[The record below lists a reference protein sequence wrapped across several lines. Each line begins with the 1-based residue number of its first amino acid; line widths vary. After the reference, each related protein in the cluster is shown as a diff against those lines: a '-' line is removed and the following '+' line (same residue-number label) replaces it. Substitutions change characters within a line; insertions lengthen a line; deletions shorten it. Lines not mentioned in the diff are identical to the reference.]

1 VRRRDFIR
9 LIGAIAVARPF
20 AALAQQPGKL
30 PTIGFLGSG
39 TASTYGE
46 RLAVFVQR
54 LHELGWT
61 DGRTIAIEVRWAE
74 GRSERYTQIA
84 TEFVQLKV
92 DAIFTMGTPPT
103 LAAKQSTS
111 TIPIVFAQVGDPVGS
126 GLVSS
131 FAHPGG
137 NLTGLSIQQAD
148 AAGKRLDLL
157 QETIPGLRS
166 LAILGNVSNP
176 AVVLDMHEA
185 ERAAHTLGYKV
196 VSVEIRRAE
205 DIAPAIDTSKGRAD
219 ALYVCADTVTNTHR
233 IGLNTL
239 AVSARLPTMY
249 SFREFVDAGG
259 LMSYGPDSVGQ
270 LRRAAEMV
278 DKILR
283 GTKPGDIPVEQPTK
297 FELIINLTTAKALG
311 LTIPESILVR
321 ADEVIE

>member
-1 VRRRDFIR
+1 MRRREFIS
-9 LIGAIAVARPF
+9 LIGSATAAWPLAAR
-20 AALAQQPGKL
+20 AQRPSKL

-39 TASTYGE
+39 TPSTYGE

-74 GRSERYTQIA
+74 GRGERYAQIA
-84 TEFVQLKV
+84 AEFVQLKV
-92 DAIFTMGTPPT
+92 DAIITMGTPPT

-111 TIPIVFAQVGDPVGS
+111 TIPIVFAQAGDPVGS
-126 GLVSS
+126 GIVSS

-157 QETIPGLRS
+157 QATIPGLRS

-176 AVVLDMHEA
+176 SVVFDMHEA
-185 ERAAHTLGYKV
+185 EGAAQTVGFKV
-196 VSVEIRRAE
+196 IPLEIRRAE

-219 ALYVCADTVTNTHR
+219 ALYVCADSVTNTHR
-233 IGLNTL
+233 IGLNIL
-239 AVSARLPTMY
+239 AVGARLPTMY

-259 LMSYGPDSVGQ
+259 LMSYGPDTLGQ
-270 LRRAAEMV
+270 LRRAAEIV

-283 GTKPGDIPVEQPTK
+283 GTKPADIPVEQPTK
-297 FELIINLTTAKALG
+297 FDLTINLTTAKALG

-321 ADEVIE
+321 ADELIE